1 MQCGAKCFLVTVEKK
16 SGEIEEIKIN
26 ARNQVLA
33 RKVARGEVEELS
45 KILKVKESN

>member
-16 SGEIEEIKIN
+16 NGEIEEVKIN

-33 RKVARGEVEELS
+33 RKVAGSEVKELS
-45 KILKVKESN
+45 KIIKVKEAK

>member
-1 MQCGAKCFLVTVEKK
+1 MQCGAKCFLVTIEKNN
-16 SGEIEEIKIN
+16 GEIEEVKIN

-33 RKVARGEVEELS
+33 RKVTRSEVKELS